1 MTTTV
6 AVLGTGIMGA
16 GMAGNLANADLDVRV
31 WNRNRDR
38 AEPLADAGAA
48 VADSAAEAVAGAD
61 VVLTML
67 FDEAAVSE
75 VMAEALPAM
84 TRGAVWVQ
92 SGTLGVE
99 ATGRLAERAAAT
111 GIEFVDAPVM
121 GTKQPAEEGKL
132 IILAAGPDRV
142 RSALEPVFEAI
153 AARTIWVGERPGDG
167 HRLKLVANAWVVSL
181 VAAAAQSIDLAAR
194 LGLDP
199 QLFLDTIAGGASD
212 SPYAQA
218 KGRAMIGGN
227 LAASFPLEGAA
238 KDTQLILEA
247 MGQAGAR
254 QDFLQAVS
262 ALYADALAAGH
273 GGDDLAAVV
282 AAFRRDHEPGGR

>member
-16 GMAGNLANADLDVRV
+16 GMARNLAKAGLDVRV
-31 WNRNRDR
+31 WNRNADR

-48 VADSAAEAVAGAD
+48 IAGSPAQAVQGAG

-67 FDEAAVSE
+67 FDENAVAE

-84 TRGAVWVQ
+84 PKGSVWVQ
-92 SGTLGVE
+92 SGTLGLE
-99 ATGRLAERAAAT
+99 ATERFAAQACAA

-153 AARTIWVGERPGDG
+153 AARTVWVGERPGDG

-218 KGRAMIGGN
+218 KGRAMIGGD

-247 MGQAGAR
+247 MDQTGAR
-254 QDFLQAVS
+254 PDFMQAV
-262 ALYADALAAGH
+262 AGLYADALAAGH

-282 AAFRRDHEPGGR
+282 TAFRRGQEAR

>member
-1 MTTTV
+1 MTTTL

-16 GMAGNLANADLDVRV
+16 GMARNLAKTGLDVRV

-38 AEPLADAGAA
+38 AEPLAEAGVVIAN
-48 VADSAAEAVAGAD
+48 SPAEAVAGAG

-67 FDEAAVSE
+67 FDEAAVAE

-84 TRGAVWVQ
+84 PKGSIWVQ
-92 SGTLGVE
+92 SGTLGLE
-99 ATGRLAERAAAT
+99 ATERLAAHAAAA

-132 IILAAGPDRV
+132 IILAAGPGRV
-142 RSALEPVFEAI
+142 RAALEPVFEAI
-153 AARTIWVGERPGDG
+153 AARTVWVGERPGDG

-212 SPYAQA
+212 SQYAQT
-218 KGRAMIGGN
+218 KGRAMLGGN

-247 MGQAGAR
+247 MEQSGTR
-254 QDFLQAVS
+254 PDLMQAV
-262 ALYADALAAGH
+262 AGLYADALAAGH

-282 AAFRRDHEPGGR
+282 TAFRRGHEAG